1 MPEVV
6 KNFVLG
12 KDAIPDWFNE
22 LCNSGKCRMEYDE
35 DELIGVNLYTPSG
48 IKKVKLGD
56 VIVLSKSGV
65 FSLTQTQARV
75 YGVQSNVKK
84 ENN

>member
-1 MPEVV
+1 MPEIV
-6 KNFVLG
+6 KKFILG
-12 KDAIPDWFNE
+12 KDAIPEWFNE
-22 LCNSGKCRMEYDE
+22 LCSSGKCRVIYDE

-48 IKKVKLGD
+48 VKKVKLGD

-65 FSLTQTQARV
+65 FSLTQAQAKI
-75 YGVQSNVKK
+75 YGVQNNVKK